1 MFLNSLLGRDD
12 SRFNTSCNAGK
23 RGLTRADDSF
33 FSWGAT
39 LGWFWGRPI
48 LTIYSPIVFSYFD
61 YFGPVEF
68 IHYNKWVAVEMS
80 DKVADECKYIWLLNF
95 IWYVTFDLILWS
107 NYQSFSISLLVSSK
121 NFLFSYFLSYA
132 FIFITLIQRITIDY
146 NIVIVKK

>member
-1 MFLNSLLGRDD
+1 M
-12 SRFNTSCNAGK
+12 
-23 RGLTRADDSF
+23 
-33 FSWGAT
+33 
-39 LGWFWGRPI
+39 
-48 LTIYSPIVFSYFD
+48 
-61 YFGPVEF
+61 
-68 IHYNKWVAVEMS
+68 EMS